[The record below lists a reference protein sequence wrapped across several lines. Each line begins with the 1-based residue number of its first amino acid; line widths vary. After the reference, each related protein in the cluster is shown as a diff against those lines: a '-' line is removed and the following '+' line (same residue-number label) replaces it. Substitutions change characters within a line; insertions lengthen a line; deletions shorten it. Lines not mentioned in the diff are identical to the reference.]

1 MGAWVGRVNC
11 FYISWKRSFH
21 SPVELDLTP
30 TWPILWSSDR
40 VTAPQPATHLTFFR
54 TNSSSLWTIGAIG
67 DETTTLV
74 LHHLIIVPIG
84 SEKQPDRAEH
94 RYHFQQNIPTVQFPH
109 SCCTFF
115 LSELSH
121 LSQLVAGRVAA
132 CFDSGRQ
139 RQALVL
145 QNMFSQKALLT
156 QVIQSIQCQS
166 WERLA
171 IQGRAQIWIENMATC
186 TAYGFVRWIQNFPLL
201 GGIRDGIPLYRQ
213 RRKFGTI
220 PRAQGARHKMNLK
233 CQLNSL
239 CELVF
244 NMFAWILNRKSRS
257 KVNSTI
263 RMFNSSKAVFKVNF
277 EKVSQGTILF

>member
-1 MGAWVGRVNC
+1 MFLHFVKTLISLSGRIRFN
-11 FYISWKRSFH
+11 
-21 SPVELDLTP
+21 
-30 TWPILWSSDR
+30 
-40 VTAPQPATHLTFFR
+40 THLTHSLIFRPRDRPATRSPSHFFR
-54 TNSSSLWTIGAIG
+54 TNSSSFWTIRAIG
-67 DETTTLV
+67 DETTALV
-74 LHHLIIVPIG
+74 LHHLIIVG

-94 RYHFQQNIPTVQFPH
+94 RYHFKQDIPTVQFWH

-171 IQGRAQIWIENMATC
+171 IQGRAQI
-186 TAYGFVRWIQNFPLL
+186 
-201 GGIRDGIPLYRQ
+201 
-213 RRKFGTI
+213 
-220 PRAQGARHKMNLK
+220 
-233 CQLNSL
+233 
-239 CELVF
+239 
-244 NMFAWILNRKSRS
+244 
-257 KVNSTI
+257 
-263 RMFNSSKAVFKVNF
+263 
-277 EKVSQGTILF
+277 

>member
-40 VTAPQPATHLTFFR
+40 VTAPQPATHLTFFEPTHLPFGQSEQSEMKQLLLFFIISLQLLLDR
-54 TNSSSLWTIGAIG
+54 KNNQTGLNTDIISSKIFRRWNFG
-67 DETTTLV
+67 
-74 LHHLIIVPIG
+74 
-84 SEKQPDRAEH
+84 
-94 RYHFQQNIPTVQFPH
+94 TVVALF
-109 SCCTFF
+109 S

>member
-1 MGAWVGRVNC
+1 MFLHFVKTLISLSGRIRFN
-11 FYISWKRSFH
+11 
-21 SPVELDLTP
+21 
-30 TWPILWSSDR
+30 
-40 VTAPQPATHLTFFR
+40 THLTHSLIFRPRDRPATRNPSHFFR
-54 TNSSSLWTIGAIG
+54 TNSSSFWTIRAIG
-67 DETTTLV
+67 DETTALV

-94 RYHFQQNIPTVQFPH
+94 RYHFKQDIPTVQFWH
-109 SCCTFF
+109 SCF

-171 IQGRAQIWIENMATC
+171 IQGRAQI
-186 TAYGFVRWIQNFPLL
+186 
-201 GGIRDGIPLYRQ
+201 
-213 RRKFGTI
+213 
-220 PRAQGARHKMNLK
+220 
-233 CQLNSL
+233 
-239 CELVF
+239 
-244 NMFAWILNRKSRS
+244 
-257 KVNSTI
+257 
-263 RMFNSSKAVFKVNF
+263 
-277 EKVSQGTILF
+277 

>member
-1 MGAWVGRVNC
+1 MFLHFVKTLISLSGRIRFN
-11 FYISWKRSFH
+11 
-21 SPVELDLTP
+21 
-30 TWPILWSSDR
+30 
-40 VTAPQPATHLTFFR
+40 THLTHSLIFRPRDRPATRNPSHFFR
-54 TNSSSLWTIGAIG
+54 TNSSSFWTIRAIG
-67 DETTTLV
+67 DETTALV
-74 LHHLIIVPIG
+74 LHHLITVSIG

-94 RYHFQQNIPTVQFPH
+94 RYNFQQNIPTVQFWH

-171 IQGRAQIWIENMATC
+171 IQGRAQI
-186 TAYGFVRWIQNFPLL
+186 
-201 GGIRDGIPLYRQ
+201 
-213 RRKFGTI
+213 
-220 PRAQGARHKMNLK
+220 
-233 CQLNSL
+233 
-239 CELVF
+239 
-244 NMFAWILNRKSRS
+244 
-257 KVNSTI
+257 
-263 RMFNSSKAVFKVNF
+263 
-277 EKVSQGTILF
+277 